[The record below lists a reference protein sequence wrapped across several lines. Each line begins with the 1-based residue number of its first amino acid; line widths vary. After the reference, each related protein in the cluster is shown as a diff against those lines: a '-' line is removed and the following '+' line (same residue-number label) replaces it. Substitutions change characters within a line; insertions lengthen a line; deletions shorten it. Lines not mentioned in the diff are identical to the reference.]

1 MAKSPRYEE
10 TLYFLQTLGPSRPSE
25 SDSADDYF
33 AGICPHH
40 TSFNHAGAQSDH
52 PYFSLFRYDTS
63 GAYAHLKWRA
73 TEVID
78 ATQAYPCASDPKPSH
93 PAPARP
99 QQSTQGSAAVTA
111 AAWRAMGECGPR
123 RKHGTSDAAHRERG
137 HCDPAAR
144 PPWAGLNLPTV

>member
-33 AGICPHH
+33 AGCCPHH

-99 QQSTQGSAAVTA
+99 DSRALRAV
-111 AAWRAMGECGPR
+111 WR
-123 RKHGTSDAAHRERG
+123 
-137 HCDPAAR
+137 
-144 PPWAGLNLPTV
+144 